1 MKFDLPKDSSSII
14 KVIGVGGGGS
24 NAVNHMFRQG
34 IKGVDFVVCN
44 TDQQALDVSPVPL
57 KIQLGSSLTEGRGAG
72 SLPEVGMN
80 AAIENLDEIREIL
93 EKSTKMVFVT
103 AGMGGGTG
111 TGAAPVIAKLAKEMG
126 ILTVGIVTVPFVFE
140 GRKRRTQAEEG
151 IERMRE
157 AVDTLLI
164 INNDKL
170 REMFGNL
177 TLGNAFSQADDVLTT
192 AAKGIAEVISVT
204 GAINVD
210 FNDVNTVMRDSGV
223 AIMGSA
229 TGEGEDRAQKAV
241 EKALSSPLLNDNQI
255 VGAKYVLLNITY
267 GDQEVLM
274 DEIADITDYIQDEAG
289 STADVIWGHGYDET
303 LGDQLSVTLIATGF
317 KTNVDTGL
325 PQKQP
330 ERVKVNLEE
339 DRPTMITAPIQ
350 NPIAS
355 PVQDAITTNQEEEK
369 SSEELFVVK
378 KNLEETAE
386 EVTNETTA
394 NWTAE
399 TTVETTAETTTE
411 TESSW
416 APENVVESTVEPTIE
431 ATVEAPV
438 NEVENTVEETPA
450 QKTMFTLDM
459 DEEETTTE
467 EPVAE
472 NNSTTEWNFQPP
484 VNEVEEPAVNK
495 TWLEDE
501 ASKEVKTFNLES
513 TSEQPSA
520 SQDGKIRY
528 MLDDEEEKEVK
539 NESNWTVSNK
549 SENTTQ
555 PTVED
560 NAELAKMRLDRI
572 RQTGTKMKSADGI
585 NELEQEPAYMR
596 RNIRLE
602 DVPHSSETQRSRFTL
617 GENKEDE
624 GTTGL
629 SGNNSFLHDNVD

>member
-80 AAIENLDEIREIL
+80 AAIENLDDVREIL
-93 EKSTKMVFVT
+93 EKNTKMVFVT

-111 TGAAPVIAKLAKEMG
+111 TGAAPVIARLAKELG

-140 GRKRRTQAEEG
+140 GRKRRQQAEEG
-151 IERMRE
+151 IEKMRE

-229 TGEGEDRAQKAV
+229 AAEGEDRAQKAV

-350 NPIAS
+350 KPISS
-355 PVQDAITTNQEEEK
+355 PIQDGIKNEEEK
-369 SSEELFVVK
+369 EVENTTEDLFIVK
-378 KNLEETAE
+378 KNLEDTVEETTSETTTEVESTWNE
-386 EVTNETTA
+386 EV
-394 NWTAE
+394 TAE
-399 TTVETTAETTTE
+399 TTVETTDNWVEET
-411 TESSW
+411 
-416 APENVVESTVEPTIE
+416 P
-431 ATVEAPV
+431 
-438 NEVENTVEETPA
+438 ENTVEETPVA
-450 QKTMFTLDM
+450 KEEVPVQKTMFTLDL

-472 NNSTTEWNFQPP
+472 NNTTEWNFTPP
-484 VNEVEEPAVNK
+484 ANEETDTPVNK
-495 TWLEDE
+495 TWLEE
-501 ASKEVKTFNLES
+501 EEPAKEVRSFNLES
-513 TSEQPSA
+513 NSEQPA
-520 SQDGKIRY
+520 SSEDGKIRY
-528 MLDDEEEKEVK
+528 MLDEEEEKEVS
-539 NESNWTVSNK
+539 NENNWTVSNK
-549 SENTTQ
+549 SEDTTQ
-555 PTVED
+555 PSVED
-560 NAELAKMRLDRI
+560 NADLAKMRMDRI
-572 RQTGTKMKSADGI
+572 RQTGSKMKSVEGM
-585 NELEQEPAYMR
+585 NELEKEPAYMR

-602 DVPHSSETQRSRFTL
+602 DVPHSSETTRSRFTL
-617 GENKEDE
+617 GENKEDD

>member
-44 TDQQALDVSPVPL
+44 TDQQALDISPVPL
-57 KIQLGSSLTEGRGAG
+57 KVQLGSSLTEGRGAG

-93 EKSTKMVFVT
+93 EKNTKMVFVT

-111 TGAAPVIAKLAKEMG
+111 TGAAPVIAKLAKELG
-126 ILTVGIVTVPFVFE
+126 VLTVGIVTVPFVFE
-140 GRKRRTQAEEG
+140 GRKRRQQAEEG

-229 TGEGEDRAQKAV
+229 TAEGENRAQHAV

-289 STADVIWGHGYDET
+289 STADVIWGHGYDEM
-303 LGDQLSVTLIATGF
+303 LGDKLSVTLIATGF
-317 KTNVDTGL
+317 NTNVDTGL

-350 NPIAS
+350 NPISS
-355 PVQDAITTNQEEEK
+355 PIQDGIKNVEEK
-369 SSEELFVVK
+369 ASAEDLFVVK
-378 KNLEETAE
+378 KTIEETV
-386 EVTNETTA
+386 EVPTSETTNE
-394 NWTAE
+394 
-399 TTVETTAETTTE
+399 
-411 TESSW
+411 
-416 APENVVESTVEPTIE
+416 VESTWTPEVNVTSSVETFENKIEETTENSVEETIE
-431 ATVEAPV
+431 EK
-438 NEVENTVEETPA
+438 VEETPV
-450 QKTMFTLDM
+450 QKTMFTLEL
-459 DEEETTTE
+459 DEEETTFE
-467 EPVAE
+467 EPIAE
-472 NNSTTEWNFQPP
+472 SNTTEWSFKPP
-484 VNEVEEPAVNK
+484 VSESTNSTVNK
-495 TWLEDE
+495 SWLVDE
-501 ASKEVKTFNLES
+501 SEEEKEEIRSFNLES
-513 TSEQPSA
+513 TNEMPSA

-528 MLDDEEEKEVK
+528 MLDEEEKEVAK
-539 NESNWTVSNK
+539 ENNWTVSNK
-549 SENTTQ
+549 TESTSQ
-555 PTVED
+555 PSVQD
-560 NAELAKMRLDRI
+560 NADLVKMRQERIRMTGAKMK
-572 RQTGTKMKSADGI
+572 TVDGM
-585 NELEQEPAYMR
+585 NELEKEPAYMR
-596 RNIRLE
+596 RSIKLE
-602 DVPHSSETQRSRFTL
+602 DIPHSSESTRSRFTL